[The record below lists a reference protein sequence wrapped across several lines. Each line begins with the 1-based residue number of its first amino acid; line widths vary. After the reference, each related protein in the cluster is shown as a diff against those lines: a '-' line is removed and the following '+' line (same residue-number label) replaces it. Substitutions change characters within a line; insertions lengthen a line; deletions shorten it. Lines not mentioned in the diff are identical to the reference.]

1 MLDEATEGGSSE
13 PGNDI
18 RKSIDTYCAIQH
30 LLASVKIEL
39 SSKKKITGR
48 IFFYKNEKYI
58 LMLKLVIIFRKK
70 RK

>member
-39 SSKKKITGR
+39 S
-48 IFFYKNEKYI
+48 
-58 LMLKLVIIFRKK
+58 
-70 RK
+70 